1 MAYDTK
7 NQTQNI
13 ERELG
18 WDDTITKDSKDF
30 ILLPD
35 GDYEFE
41 VTNVEKQRFAG
52 SEKLPP
58 CNQAV
63 IFVKIET
70 PEGMTTIKS
79 NLYLHTKT
87 EGLISAFFHSIG
99 MKKKGEPLRMQW
111 NKVMG
116 AKGLCKIGQYTGNDG
131 NTYNEVKRFL
141 PADET
146 DTSGWKPGTF

>member
-1 MAYDTK
+1 MAYDNK
-7 NQTQNI
+7 TQNI

-18 WDDTITKDSKDF
+18 WDDTITQDSKEF

-41 VTNVEKQRFAG
+41 VVDVEKQRYGG
-52 SEKLPP
+52 SDKLPP

-63 IFVKIET
+63 IIIKIET
-70 PEGMTTIKS
+70 PAGMATVKS

-87 EGLISAFFHSIG
+87 EGLISAFFHSLG
-99 MKKKGEPLRMQW
+99 MKKKGEPLRMNW
-111 NKVMG
+111 AKVMG
-116 AKGLCKIGQYTGNDG
+116 AKGLCKIGQYTGNNG
-131 NTYNEVKRFL
+131 LIYNEVKRFL